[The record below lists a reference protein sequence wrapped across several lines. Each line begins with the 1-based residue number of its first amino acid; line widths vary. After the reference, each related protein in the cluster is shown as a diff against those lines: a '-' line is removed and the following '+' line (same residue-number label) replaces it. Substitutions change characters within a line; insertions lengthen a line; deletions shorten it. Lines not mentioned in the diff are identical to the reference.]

1 MDEIDGVID
10 EHAIEN
16 GDYRDV
22 YEMGGWNGETSI
34 LISWIQYILMTL
46 ILYKKHMAGPV

>member
-22 YEMGGWNGETSI
+22 YEMGGEMGKNNTNFLNSI
-34 LISWIQYILMTL
+34 HFNDVISI
-46 ILYKKHMAGPV
+46 